1 MSGCSL
7 ESVTTQATIFGET
20 PAEMHLNTRVG
31 TQEVTLPSMRIHTF
45 VLGTALALALFVF
58 GQRKPN
64 ETQVTAIRS
73 VVDLTHSVDSRE
85 HTPGNMI
92 TKAALVTPQGTR
104 IEAPSRYA
112 RGLWTVDQIPPER
125 LIAPLVVIDVTS
137 KAATNSDYELTVS
150 DIAQWEKANGQIP
163 LGSIVMI
170 HTGWGSRWSSGRT
183 YRNPDAQGVS
193 HYPGYS
199 ADAAKFLVNG
209 RNVLGL
215 GIDTLSVDRGSS
227 KNTPVHDFA
236 LAHSVYPLEN
246 VAALERVPTNGAMAV
261 VAPTKV
267 AGGAAGPVRIF
278 ALVQ

>member
-1 MSGCSL
+1 
-7 ESVTTQATIFGET
+7 
-20 PAEMHLNTRVG
+20 
-31 TQEVTLPSMRIHTF
+31 MRIHTF

-73 VVDLTHSVDSRE
+73 VVDLTHSVDTRATEDSPR
-85 HTPGNMI
+85 NRI
-92 TKAALVTPQGTR
+92 AKAALVTPQGTR

-125 LIAPLVVIDVTS
+125 LIAPLVVIDVRA
-137 KAATNSDYELTVS
+137 KAATNADYELSVS
-150 DIAQWEKANGQIP
+150 DVARWEKANGQIP

-170 HTGWGSRWSSGRT
+170 HTGWGSRWDSAGT
-183 YRNPDAQGVS
+183 YRNSDAQGVS

-227 KNTPVHDFA
+227 RTTPVHDFA

-246 VAALERVPTNGAMAV
+246 VAALDQVPSSGAMAV
-261 VAPTKV
+261 VAPIKLD
-267 AGGAAGPVRIF
+267 GGAAGPVRIF
-278 ALVQ
+278 ALLQ